1 MNSRNNRRSV
11 LLAALVSSLFATAQ
25 SAKATVVEFQTVMGN
40 FEVNLYD
47 NATPETVANFLNYVN
62 NMAYSDS
69 VIHRSMPGFVI
80 QGGGFTF
87 NDQNL
92 SISAI
97 AQNAAVVNEPVYSNV
112 TGTIAMA
119 KLGNDANSATNQW
132 FFNLANNSANL
143 DEQNG
148 GFTVFG
154 EVIGDGMDILNLIEA
169 LPTIDTTLDN
179 TLIYPSAFTDVPLQ
193 GNTENNPFDQT
204 NFVIITDVIV
214 TDSAEDSA
222 GVAGLDPAP
231 NTLINEPPTPA
242 PEPAT
247 PPPALGGGGGGGSIG
262 FLALFGLLLGYRCRK
277 T

>member
-154 EVIGDGMDILNLIEA
+154 EVVGDGMDVLNAIEA
-169 LPTIDTTLDN
+169 LPTFNATEF
-179 TLIYPSAFTDVPLQ
+179 YPSAFTNVPLQ
-193 GNTENNPFDQT
+193 GDTANNPLDET

-214 TDSAEDSA
+214 TDSTVDSA
-222 GVAGLDPAP
+222 GVAGLDPVP
-231 NTLINEPPTPA
+231 NTLINEPPA
-242 PEPAT
+242 
-247 PPPALGGGGGGGSIG
+247 PPPTLGGGGGGGGGSIS

-277 T
+277 TKPCRSAP

>member
-1 MNSRNNRRSV
+1 MNLRNNRRSV

-47 NATPETVANFLNYVN
+47 NATPATVANFLDYVN
-62 NMAYSDS
+62 NMAYSSS
-69 VIHRSMPGFVI
+69 VIHRSVPGFIV
-80 QGGGFTF
+80 QGGGFSF
-87 NDQNL
+87 NELNL
-92 SISAI
+92 TISAI
-97 AQNAAVVNEPVYSNV
+97 AANAAVVNEPVYSNV

-119 KLGNDANSATNQW
+119 KQDGNINSATNQW

-143 DEQNG
+143 DIQNG

-154 EVIGDGMDILNLIEA
+154 EVMGDGMVVLNAIEA
-169 LPTIDTTLDN
+169 LPIFNASTT
-179 TLIYPSAFTDVPLQ
+179 YPSAFTSVPLR
-193 GNTENNPFDQT
+193 GNAANNPLDTT

-214 TDSAEDSA
+214 TDTTVDSA
-222 GVAGLDPAP
+222 GAAGLDPAP
-231 NTLINEPPTPA
+231 TTLVNEPA
-242 PEPAT
+242 A
-247 PPPALGGGGGGGSIG
+247 PPAALGGGGGGGGGGSIG